1 MPIYEYHCQEC
12 GKEFEK
18 RMSFAQ
24 SDEIPVCPFCE
35 SEKTNKK
42 LSLFC
47 ATGVSGGNGGGCASC
62 AGGSCNTCGG

>member
-18 RMSFAQ
+18 RLSFAQ
-24 SDEIPVCPFCE
+24 SDVIPVCPFCE
-35 SEKTNKK
+35 SEKTSKK

-47 ATGVSGGNGGGCASC
+47 APGVSGGSGSGCAGC
-62 AGGSCNTCGG
+62 AGGSCSTCGG